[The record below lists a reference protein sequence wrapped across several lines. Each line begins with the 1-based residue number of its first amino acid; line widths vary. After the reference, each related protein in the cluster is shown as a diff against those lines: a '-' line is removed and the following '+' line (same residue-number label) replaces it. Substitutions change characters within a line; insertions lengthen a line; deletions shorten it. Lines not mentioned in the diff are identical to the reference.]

1 MHRYQRQI
9 TRQCSYRFEVRWVIQ

>member
-9 TRQCSYRFEVRWVIQ
+9 TR